1 MKDDRM
7 RKNLWFL
14 AAAGLVVGGFSVYKH
29 WDAKAENHRLNLVN
43 SILTLEQNIL
53 KDEISE
59 LANKPSY
66 EEGFNDAIIRM
77 GGPQTPGSYSDGW
90 DAAMKVIGDGGYA
103 DGYHAAIKQFG
114 YQKMG
119 ETKRWM
125 VPKPQTLNEGSSEE
139 NKK

>member
-1 MKDDRM
+1 M

-14 AAAGLVVGGFSVYKH
+14 ATAGLAVGGFSAYKH
-29 WDAKAENHRLNLVN
+29 WDAEAENHRLNLVN
-43 SILTLEQNIL
+43 SILTLERNIL
-53 KDEISE
+53 KDEISQLE
-59 LANKPSY
+59 NKPSY

-90 DAAMKVIGDGGYA
+90 DAAIKVIGDGGYA

-125 VPKPQTLNEGSSEE
+125 VPKPETLDEGSSGED
-139 NKK
+139 KK